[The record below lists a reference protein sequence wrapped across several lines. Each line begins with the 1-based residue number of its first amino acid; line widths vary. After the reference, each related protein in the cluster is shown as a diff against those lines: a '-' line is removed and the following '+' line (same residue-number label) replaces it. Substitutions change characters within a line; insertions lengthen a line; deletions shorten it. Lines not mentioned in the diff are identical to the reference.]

1 MQVRVSRRLAI
12 AAGAVFGLLTL
23 LTVTPASAQSAT
35 IAGNWKGTFV
45 TDGPSGEMS
54 MNWWQEYGI
63 WNVETGLVAQEAPPP
78 GDSREVKVEGST
90 FSFAQIFGDF
100 DVLFRGSFE
109 GDALKGT
116 LEAYQGGAVVG
127 TGSFTLTRQ
136 P

>member
-1 MQVRVSRRLAI
+1 MQARYSRRLAST
-12 AAGAVFGLLTL
+12 AVAVLGFLAV
-23 LTVTPASAQSAT
+23 LTVASASAPLAT

-45 TDGPSGEMS
+45 TDGPSGEMT
-54 MNWWQEYGI
+54 MNWWQENGV

-78 GDSREVKVEGST
+78 GDSREVKVEGNT
-90 FSFAQIFGDF
+90 FSFAQIFGEF
-100 DVLFRGSFE
+100 DVLFRGSYE
-109 GDALKGT
+109 EDTLKGT